1 MIPSTARHLVIVGGA
16 GGMGAEIAVASA
28 DAGDR
33 VTTADLAGKTD
44 KTSLTWRT
52 SMLRRL
58 SSISVASGWPR
69 SLQRTWSSSIPL
81 TNNLSQ

>member
-44 KTSLTWRT
+44 KY
-52 SMLRRL
+52 L
-58 SSISVASGWPR
+58 SHLENEHVAE
-69 SLQRTWSSSIPL
+69 
-81 TNNLSQ
+81 N